1 LILKIILSI
10 FLKNQGMNRQLMT
23 IGEAATYLG
32 ISVSH
37 LYKMCSMRSIDFY
50 KIGKSNKFLIAD
62 LNEFISK
69 NKISKKKESMVKLK
83 LSIKI

>member
-1 LILKIILSI
+1 LTLKIILSI

-50 KIGKSNKFLIAD
+50 KIGRSNKFLIAD

>member
-1 LILKIILSI
+1 MDK
-10 FLKNQGMNRQLMT
+10 RLMT
-23 IGEAATYLG
+23 IGEAATHLG

>member
-1 LILKIILSI
+1 LTLKIILSI

>member
-1 LILKIILSI
+1 MS
-10 FLKNQGMNRQLMT
+10 
-23 IGEAATYLG
+23 
-32 ISVSH
+32 
-37 LYKMCSMRSIDFY
+37 SIDFY
-50 KIGKSNKFLIAD
+50 KIGRSNKFLIAD